1 MQRSKDT
8 KFWQNQYDELRV
20 LCDVMI
26 YALDDEIAFFTNTGD
41 IPSHVSV
48 AMMKH
53 IDAARS
59 TFHEKIQ
66 QVQTDNKGDGLL
78 GPQIASSDI
87 RHGMWLIDYY
97 EKRGQPEYVAG
108 LKASMVDLALLL
120 KKDEEAP
127 DVQ

>member
-1 MQRSKDT
+1 
-8 KFWQNQYDELRV
+8 
-20 LCDVMI
+20 MI

-66 QVQTDNKGDGLL
+66 QVQTDNKGDVLL

-87 RHGMWLIDYY
+87 RHGMWLINYY
-97 EKRGQPEYVAG
+97 EERGQPEYVAG

-120 KKDEEAP
+120 KKDEEAL